1 MNSSKLWLI
10 GQKLALLVKTWHQGF
25 FCFNH
30 HMIDVILEL
39 KLIILLLSFLR
50 IIDDELQSHV
60 FPVIS

>member
-1 MNSSKLWLI
+1 MNSSQLWLI
-10 GQKLALLVKTWHQGF
+10 GRKLALLVKTWHQGI
-25 FCFNH
+25 FCFNY
-30 HMIDVILEL
+30 HMIDVILGL